1 MFEIPT
7 IPIPSVKIPSLYID
21 LSHLN
26 LGMNIV
32 LPRFTFNPISI
43 ELPKLPNLPEPPQIG
58 INFDIDFDIPDI
70 PQLPQPP
77 ELPELPSFIPQVKM
91 ELPILPPA
99 PEIPEIPNEISS
111 FISIAKTISNIFCII
126 KS

>member
-1 MFEIPT
+1 MINIPT
-7 IPIPSVKIPSLYID
+7 IAIPAVKIPSLYID

-26 LGMNIV
+26 LQMNIT
-32 LPRFTFNPISI
+32 LPRFSFKPESI
-43 ELPKLPNLPEPPQIG
+43 ELPRLPTLPEPPQLG

-91 ELPILPPA
+91 ELPVLPPA
-99 PEIPEIPNEISS
+99 PAIPEIPSEITA
-111 FISIAKTISNIFCII
+111 ILNLAKTLSKIFCII